1 MAKRKINWT
10 EKANLE
16 RKEILQYWINRNKSK
31 RYSIKLN
38 KLFVEAVKKTAENP
52 MIGRKTDFDEK
63 IRVKIIRDYLLFYKF
78 DDKQLKVLSIWDGNR
93 DDNKL
98 EVL

>member
-10 EKANLE
+10 EKANFE

-38 KLFVEAVKKTAENP
+38 KLFVETIKKTAENP
-52 MIGRKTDFDEK
+52 MIGRKTDFDEN
-63 IRVKIIRDYLLFYKF
+63 IRVKIVRDYFLFYKF

-98 EVL
+98 EV

>member
-38 KLFVEAVKKTAENP
+38 KLFVETIKKTAENP
-52 MIGRKTDFDEK
+52 MIGRKTDFNEN
-63 IRVKIIRDYLLFYKF
+63 IRVKIVRNYLLFYKF
-78 DDKQLKVLSIWDGNR
+78 DDQQLKVLSIWDGNC

>member
-63 IRVKIIRDYLLFYKF
+63 IRVKIVRDYLLFYKF